1 MRCGMLDIQAK
12 TFNQGGAMKISYE
25 VTLAQLRKHEA
36 CASGYNKVVRMLQGK
51 PFTEEDAERETHIR
65 FAHKLPVSLESIA
78 NNNGLDD
85 ALWCLRVI
93 GGCDRDAR
101 LFEVWCARQ
110 VQHLMADDRSI
121 AALDVAERFADDEA
135 SQEELDAAWDA
146 ARDSAWAAARDSAWA
161 AARAAARDSAWA
173 AARAAA
179 RDAQKEMFIKMC
191 KGEAPWQINQKERI
205 AA

>member
-1 MRCGMLDIQAK
+1 
-12 TFNQGGAMKISYE
+12 MKINYE

-65 FAHKLPVSLESIA
+65 FAHKPPVSLESIA

-101 LFEVWCARQ
+101 LFAVWCARQ
-110 VQHLMADDRSI
+110 V
-121 AALDVAERFADDEA
+121 
-135 SQEELDAAWDA
+135 
-146 ARDSAWAAARDSAWA
+146 
-161 AARAAARDSAWA
+161 
-173 AARAAA
+173 
-179 RDAQKEMFIKMC
+179 
-191 KGEAPWQINQKERI
+191 
-205 AA
+205 